1 MRLKLS
7 RRFSRNMIYDNSKC
21 VRYVVS
27 VRGARRS
34 PKSSSLALGRYLD
47 GWAPVRGLHIETLS
61 GKREAGSGKREE
73 EEHRREWLRWHS
85 QEGNLRR
92 EESERKKGEREG
104 WHMYT
109 QGHSRT
115 GGTTNNKNKNIS
127 NVWFIF
133 FQLYWP
139 WKKKPE
145 NHKRLCSLEVCNPL
159 TFGEHNGSFWPILRL

>member
-1 MRLKLS
+1 MRSVCGKCPGCQAITQVKQFGAGSVLGWVS
-7 RRFSRNMIYDNSKC
+7 AGPRPAHRNAE
-21 VRYVVS
+21 REA
-27 VRGARRS
+27 G
-34 PKSSSLALGRYLD
+34 
-47 GWAPVRGLHIETLS
+47 S